1 MAVSFQE
8 PDALHVEVTVSANPI
23 GYIGRDAS
31 GPYVKKRTPEGIKVG
46 AEEWFIRKFQGSKE
60 QVLRRREEHCPD
72 RNWRFMLAYGNL
84 KYPEELRS
92 IEDCDV
98 EVKHIGKVLPPK
110 GRRNHYLSTLTVDA
124 RLHA

>member
-1 MAVSFQE
+1 
-8 PDALHVEVTVSANPI
+8 
-23 GYIGRDAS
+23 
-31 GPYVKKRTPEGIKVG
+31 
-46 AEEWFIRKFQGSKE
+46 
-60 QVLRRREEHCPD
+60 
-72 RNWRFMLAYGNL
+72 MLAYGNL